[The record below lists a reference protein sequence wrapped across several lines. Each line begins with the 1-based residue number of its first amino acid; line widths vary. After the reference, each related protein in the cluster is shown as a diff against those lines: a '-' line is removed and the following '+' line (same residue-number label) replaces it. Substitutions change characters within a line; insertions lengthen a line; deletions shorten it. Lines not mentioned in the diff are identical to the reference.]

1 MRVIQILINFIS
13 NAIKFSPKN
22 STIIVELKH
31 IESAKIDDFCY
42 YEVSVTDQGIG
53 ISEADLANVFK
64 PYFRT

>member
-22 STIIVELKH
+22 STIVVKLKH
-31 IESAKIDDFCY
+31 IESASIDDFCY

-53 ISEADLANVFK
+53 ISEDDLANVFK

>member
-22 STIIVELKH
+22 STIVVKLKH
-31 IESAKIDDFCY
+31 IESANIDEFCY

-53 ISEADLANVFK
+53 ILEADLANVFK